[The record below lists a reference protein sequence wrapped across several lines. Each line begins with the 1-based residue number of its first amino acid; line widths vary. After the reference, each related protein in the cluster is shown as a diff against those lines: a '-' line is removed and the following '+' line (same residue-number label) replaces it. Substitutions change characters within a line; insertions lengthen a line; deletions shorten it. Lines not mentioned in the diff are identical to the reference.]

1 MKARRYYNSCV
12 DPGGRLEGLSGKPLL
27 DLLSQFYW
35 NITDFDGSG
44 QMESW
49 KLQVTGDI
57 NLTLSIVN
65 TNTRSSLFNLN

>member
-12 DPGGRLEGLSGKPLL
+12 DVDGKMEKLSGKPLL

-35 NITDFDGSG
+35 NITDFDGAG

-49 KLQVTGDI
+49 RLQVPVLCNI
-57 NLTLSIVN
+57 NLSKISQTKERKGLH
-65 TNTRSSLFNLN
+65 FF

>member
-12 DPGGRLEGLSGKPLL
+12 DLDGKTEKLSGKPLL

-35 NITDFDGSG
+35 NITDFDGAG

-49 KLQVTGDI
+49 RLQVTVLQDYCQALAS
-57 NLTLSIVN
+57 NP
-65 TNTRSSLFNLN
+65 